1 MTKLTFTAATF
12 SLAMLSLSPAAF
24 AGGGHDKDAPHGASM
39 NHGASVKHGAS
50 TKVSDDHASSLGKP
64 GDATKVTRTIAVDMT
79 DNMRF
84 NPENVTVKKGE
95 TIKFVV
101 KNSGRIKHEMVLGSM
116 KELKEHGEMMRKM
129 PEMEHADANQVTVD
143 PGKTGELI
151 WKFTKTGKFDFAC
164 LQPGHF
170 EAGMKGKVAVK

>member
-12 SLAMLSLSPAAF
+12 SFALLSFSTAALAGA
-24 AGGGHDKDAPHGASM
+24 GHDKAAPQGGSM
-39 NHGASVKHGAS
+39 KMSEEHAS
-50 TKVSDDHASSLGKP
+50 TVGKP
-64 GDATKVTRTIAVDMT
+64 GDPAKVTRTIPVDMT

-84 NPENVTVKKGE
+84 TPAKITVKKGE

-101 KNSGRIKHEMVLGSM
+101 KNSGKIKHEMVLGSM

-143 PGKTGELI
+143 PGKTGELV
-151 WKFTKTGKFDFAC
+151 WQFAKAGKFDFAC

>member
-12 SLAMLSLSPAAF
+12 SVALLSFSTAALAGA
-24 AGGGHDKDAPHGASM
+24 GHDHDKEAPHGASM
-39 NHGASVKHGAS
+39 KMSDEHAS
-50 TKVSDDHASSLGKP
+50 TVGKP
-64 GDATKVTRTIAVDMT
+64 GDAAKVTRTIAVDMT

-84 NPENVTVKKGE
+84 TPANFTVKKGE

-101 KNSGRIKHEMVLGSM
+101 KNSGKIKHEMVLGSM
-116 KELKEHGEMMRKM
+116 KELKEHGEMMKKM
-129 PEMEHADANQVTVD
+129 PEMEHADANQVTLD
-143 PGKTGELI
+143 PGKTGELV
-151 WKFTKTGKFDFAC
+151 WQFTKAGKFDFAC